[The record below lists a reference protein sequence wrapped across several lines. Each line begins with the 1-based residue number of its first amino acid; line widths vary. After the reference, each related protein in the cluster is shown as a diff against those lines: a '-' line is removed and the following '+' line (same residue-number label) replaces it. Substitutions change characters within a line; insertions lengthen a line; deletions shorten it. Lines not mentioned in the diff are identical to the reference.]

1 MKTLQTT
8 RGLLNFTETMLLLH
22 HMEDTPLSFLSKH
35 NILVTVTSTGE
46 QICI

>member
-8 RGLLNFTETMLLLH
+8 RGSLNFKETMLILLLH
-22 HMEDTPLSFLSKH
+22 HTEDTPLSFFV
-35 NILVTVTSTGE
+35 NTTVTSTGE